1 MASPTLLTG
10 GDYLGIPKALLN
22 LVDWPIQQIHKHY
35 RPQDITPEQMK
46 RFYEGPMNRPDW
58 QSDALGSQSEPYRGD
73 QAREAAR
80 FRERMAQVM
89 NESPVVQVAD
99 KWLTPRQAVEL
110 LELMRRDREREEN
123 PETEVE
129 ERDPTEL
136 FNTTLDILSGQPGDY
151 TPEQQEL
158 ADAVVSM
165 AAQGLP
171 AGFMDTREGLPY
183 PAMRQS
189 DYDALASR
197 FGENTARHMLT
208 DEGRD
213 LHDKIAAVNLMR
225 TLQSGDMAPTYARP
239 SSAGISGATQFLR
252 NAFTPQAI
260 FGDWTGQD
268 EVESLGG
275 RGLAGQADPA
285 GRIREAMYWDD
296 RWNQEKQQAQQQERP
311 AAHKHP
317 LSGSMFPQY
326 TAMSLDGA
334 GRNMLGG
341 EGYYSYLN
349 RAVRTL
355 LQMPFETTGQERSD
369 YNELLNKGNRVT
381 PVIPDGARPED
392 WQRATNLALE
402 HGMQN
407 EGWIAAQYPRL
418 MNAIGGKPEYL
429 TPAADLGVNLP
440 RFTFEDLPTA
450 AFTALAGI
458 PVLAGLIKEGPKS
471 LLKTGPQ
478 FAKYMARNIKEEAP
492 FELATEAGLNPDD
505 FGSLFTPRT
514 DNSWMGGGVQAS
526 DPNYEQKYSQV
537 YAKRAGEREEMGN
550 LMRGGIT
557 RPFASASWGE
567 TNNAGKVLGQLLATP
582 PSQQKQEY
590 EDWRQSQPNKPPQ
603 PPKTSIIGP
612 DRPMIQARW

>member
-1 MASPTLLTG
+1 MASPTLMTG

-35 RPQDITPEQMK
+35 RPQDITPEQMD
-46 RFYEGPMNRPDW
+46 RFHGGPMGGW
-58 QSDALGSQSEPYRGD
+58 QATVFSGPESYTDKDSAT
-73 QAREAAR
+73 ARR
-80 FRERMAQVM
+80 FRERLGQVM
-89 NESPVVQVAD
+89 ENSAVARVNDSWFTPQQIVQAMALNEGRDPATD
-99 KWLTPRQAVEL
+99 YQAV
-110 LELMRRDREREEN
+110 
-123 PETEVE
+123 VG
-129 ERDPTEL
+129 
-136 FNTTLDILSGQPGDY
+136 ILGGLPGDY

-158 ADAVVSM
+158 ASAVVSLS
-165 AAQGLP
+165 AESLP
-171 AGFMDTREGLPY
+171 AGYGDTRNNIPY
-183 PAMRQS
+183 PAMQQS
-189 DYDALASR
+189 DYDSLVSR
-197 FGENTARHMLT
+197 FGENTARYMLT

-225 TLQSGDMAPTYARP
+225 TLQSGDMAPTYAQP
-239 SSAGISGATQFLR
+239 SSAAISGATQFLR
-252 NAFTPQAI
+252 NVLTPQAV

-275 RGLAGQADPA
+275 RGFAGQADPA

-296 RWNQEKQQAQQQERP
+296 RWNQEKQQAQQEGRP

-326 TAMSLDGA
+326 TATSLDGA

-341 EGYYSYLN
+341 EGYYSALN
-349 RAVRTL
+349 RPVRTL

-381 PVIPDGARPED
+381 PVIPDDARPEN
-392 WQRATNLALE
+392 WQQATNLALE

-407 EGWIAAQYPRL
+407 EGWLAAQYPRL

-429 TPAADLGVNLP
+429 SPAADLGANLP

-450 AFTALAGI
+450 AFTALAGS
-458 PVLAGLIKEGPKS
+458 PVLAGLIKDGPKS
-471 LLKTGPQ
+471 LLKTVPQ
-478 FAKYMARNIKEEAP
+478 FAKYTARNIKEEAP

-505 FGSLFTPRT
+505 FGSLFTPRA
-514 DNSWMGGGVQAS
+514 DNSWMGEGVQAS
-526 DPNYEQKYSQV
+526 DPNYEQKYNQA

-557 RPFASASWGE
+557 RPFASASWE
-567 TNNAGKVLGQLLATP
+567 EPNNAGKVLGQLLATP
-582 PSQQKQEY
+582 PSQQEQEY

-603 PPKTSIIGP
+603 PPKASIIGP